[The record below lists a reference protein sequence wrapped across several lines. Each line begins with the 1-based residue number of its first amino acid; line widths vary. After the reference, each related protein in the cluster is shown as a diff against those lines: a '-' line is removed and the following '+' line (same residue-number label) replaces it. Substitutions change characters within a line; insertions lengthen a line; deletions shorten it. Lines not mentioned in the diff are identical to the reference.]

1 MNTIAIDCG
10 ASYIK
15 GALIADGKILYQKQ
29 EASPAVPNSGEI
41 LSPVWIRTLL
51 PIVRRLLMQLA
62 DGQDAVKLCISNEMH
77 GFMLAYDDGTPFTD
91 YISWQKEY
99 GSISVD
105 GACAMEVLSE
115 DRYQEDIRRSGMPLR
130 SGLPNCNLLYL
141 KLAGILG
148 KAEKKLYFYTLGD
161 YMVRML
167 AGTLSI
173 SCHPTNAAATGLYDL
188 GSGTW
193 NDKLIIASGGEDI
206 IFPKVGETTVDFSL
220 NGIRVMALPAIG
232 DQQAAL
238 LGAGLERDGDLSF
251 NLGTGAQVSKLVP
264 DYKDSSAGHMGHCQI
279 RPFFDGKYIKTI
291 PHLPSGRA
299 LNVYFRFIKD
309 ILGKFSDD
317 YEDHE
322 IWSAVIRAEQECAH
336 TDIKCQMTFF
346 ENPITKETTGKIE
359 NISEYSLTAGS
370 LFHAIFESLADNF
383 IWAAKEIEPDIS
395 KVERIIFSGGIAA
408 RFASVRDHII
418 RSYDR
423 NIKVMIAENE
433 TLTGLYR
440 YGDKKIG

>member
-15 GALIADGKILYQKQ
+15 GALIADGSILLQKQ
-29 EASPAVPNSGEI
+29 VASPSVPNSGEV
-41 LSPVWIRTLL
+41 LSPVWIQTLL
-51 PIVRRLLMQLA
+51 PIVRSLLMQLA
-62 DGQDAVKLCISNEMH
+62 DGQDAIKLCISNEMH

-99 GSISVD
+99 GSISVN
-105 GACAMEVLSE
+105 GVCAMAILGEE
-115 DRYQEDIRRSGMPLR
+115 KYAEDIRCSGMPLR

-148 KAEKKLYFYTLGD
+148 KAEKQLYFYTLGD
-161 YMVRML
+161 YIVRML
-167 AGTLSI
+167 TGMLSVT
-173 SCHPTNAAATGLYDL
+173 CHPTNAAATGLYDL
-188 GSGTW
+188 RSGTW
-193 NDKLIIASGGEDI
+193 NSKLIAASGGEDI
-206 IFPKVGETTVDFSL
+206 IFPEVGGAAMDFDL
-220 NGIRVMALPAIG
+220 NGIRVTVLPAIG

-251 NLGTGAQVSKLVP
+251 NLGTGAQVSKLIP
-264 DYKDSSAGHMGHCQI
+264 DYNDMGNYQI

-299 LNVYFRFIKD
+299 LNVYFRFIRDVLSKFCDD
-309 ILGKFSDD
+309 I
-317 YEDHE
+317 EDRD
-322 IWSAVIRAEQECAH
+322 IWSAIIRAEQECRY

-346 ENPITKETTGKIE
+346 ENPITKETTGNIE
-359 NISEYSLTAGS
+359 NISEYSLTVGS
-370 LFHAIFESLADNF
+370 LFCAIFQSLADNF

-408 RFASVRDHII
+408 RFESVRDHII

-440 YGDKKIG
+440 YGNKKI